1 MWSGFYQGL
10 LDYQK
15 DVDKKKAKLAEKLEK
30 RMENLIAVAAKRDAS
45 IKKIPSYSN
54 SMAIINAR
62 LQGLDTPQANK
73 IRQGI
78 EFAPSTAPELVKY
91 IKAVEKERGG
101 IELTGEEFVDAI
113 DIFEIGGAAKANYTK
128 TADYFGSL
136 KAKDL
141 EDLNFYGESLR
152 KLSTVPNV
160 QEGTFIY
167 ETKPVQK
174 FKPERMKAQNTYL
187 EQGIN
192 GEVTAVVTK
201 GLKKPNGEF
210 RKLSDGTPL
219 TGETIKTLRENAKG
233 QLINLTELTD
243 EDGKY
248 LFGLA
253 TVKKALDL
261 GTPQFVGVLERNP
274 AFQSILIN
282 QVPQDRVRR
291 LIDTG
296 SGSSPQEQQIRD
308 YFDDLYGR
316 GAAAFILS
324 RFGG

>member
-1 MWSGFYQGL
+1 MWSGFYTGL

-152 KLSTVPNV
+152 KLSTVPNI

-167 ETKPVQK
+167 ETAPIQK

-219 TGETIKTLRENAKG
+219 TGEIIKALREQAKG
-233 QLINLTELTD
+233 QLITLTELTD

-248 LFGLA
+248 LFGLD
-253 TVKKALDL
+253 TVKKALTL
-261 GTPQFVGVLERNP
+261 GTPQFTGALERNP
-274 AFQSILIN
+274 AFQTIIQN
-282 QVPQDRVRR
+282 Q
-291 LIDTG
+291 L
-296 SGSSPQEQQIRD
+296 SPELKREIIAAHADNNTAFLREVDSLFGNGVSQFIIS
-308 YFDDLYGR
+308 R
-316 GAAAFILS
+316 GL
-324 RFGG
+324 